1 MPDAAIRPVIEHIHA
16 ASRALRSRELRE
28 SLRHI
33 GSEDAALLRRAILRV
48 TAFVDDSISN
58 PVLGSLFARTAE
70 DPVNALAAA
79 LAEAYGVARTYPG
92 TTGTTG
98 LNVPAVL
105 TLAHE
110 GETIAV
116 ARDCHVS
123 VIGALCLSG
132 ATPVYLEPPF
142 DAARGL
148 MLPPTPAEVA
158 ALLNANP
165 AVRALVVTMPTYH
178 GLMGDVAGVVAE
190 CHRRGVL
197 AMVDEAHGPHYR
209 FLRALGYP
217 VCAEDAGAD
226 VVTQSTHKVLSA
238 LSQASLLHFNN
249 LGLVM
254 RYEEFQSMG
263 FQSTSFSYPLLM
275 SIEQAIERI
284 TSQGHDDWLAAL
296 DLAARLGHMAGRI
309 EGVTVLGEN
318 VIDGVRVVGRDR
330 CRVTLDVR
338 GTGWT
343 GYALAR
349 ALAERGNVVEMATQD
364 LLLLLVSPSV
374 SEMQVDTTI
383 ADLLDILHDDVPP
396 HPDPAL
402 LVPPPLPEQVL
413 TPRQATLSRARIRVP
428 RREAVGRVS
437 AETIGAYPPG
447 QAIFVPGERIHAEG
461 VEFLEGVVAS
471 GGHLKR
477 VHDDDFQ
484 TIEVLA

>member
-1 MPDAAIRPVIEHIHA
+1 M
-16 ASRALRSRELRE
+16 
-28 SLRHI
+28 
-33 GSEDAALLRRAILRV
+33 
-48 TAFVDDSISN
+48 
-58 PVLGSLFARTAE
+58 
-70 DPVNALAAA
+70 
-79 LAEAYGVARTYPG
+79 
-92 TTGTTG
+92 
-98 LNVPAVL
+98 
-105 TLAHE
+105 
-110 GETIAV
+110 
-116 ARDCHVS
+116 
-123 VIGALCLSG
+123 
-132 ATPVYLEPPF
+132 
-142 DAARGL
+142 
-148 MLPPTPAEVA
+148 
-158 ALLNANP
+158 
-165 AVRALVVTMPTYH
+165 
-178 GLMGDVAGVVAE
+178 
-190 CHRRGVL
+190 
-197 AMVDEAHGPHYR
+197 
-209 FLRALGYP
+209 
-217 VCAEDAGAD
+217 
-226 VVTQSTHKVLSA
+226 
-238 LSQASLLHFNN
+238 
-249 LGLVM
+249 
-254 RYEEFQSMG
+254 
-263 FQSTSFSYPLLM
+263 
-275 SIEQAIERI
+275 
-284 TSQGHDDWLAAL
+284 
-296 DLAARLGHMAGRI
+296 
-309 EGVTVLGEN
+309 
-318 VIDGVRVVGRDR
+318 
-330 CRVTLDVR
+330 R